1 MSFSFKQKRFLIT
14 EVTGFE
20 KQHQKLRLLV
30 FLKETAF
37 NSNLWRQNQE
47 DISKV
52 LITLQPLASEV
63 QTACLTACDTKVK
76 FYLGYMGLRNAILN
90 IMKMKSHATGS
101 Q

>member
-1 MSFSFKQKRFLIT
+1 MSFFFRQ
-14 EVTGFE
+14 
-20 KQHQKLRLLV
+20 KQHQKMRLPG

-52 LITLQPLASEV
+52 LITLQPQDSAV
-63 QTACLTACDTKVK
+63 LTASLTHCDRKVVL
-76 FYLGYMGLRNAILN
+76 YLGYMSLRNAILN
-90 IMKMKSHATGS
+90 IMKMKSQATGR